1 MTTRVRLFIV
11 AAAAAGFFLAAASA
25 GAQASGTATASSGF
39 NVENLISQLSCFLPE
54 EYAGLGGRGFFVGGS
69 GGTRPDGAQGVTVPN
84 PQGSG
89 RQGASPQA
97 APGGQTGQ
105 TAQGGQRPQGFA
117 IPQFKREAKLMLTA
131 KQVDALLPVLQDLQ
145 KTPFPTPSQAKKV
158 TTTVDSTL
166 TKQQKDAYDKYVKER
181 DKAMEEL
188 RKQFQ
193 SRAGTQGA
201 QGTLG
206 AQGGGTFTRDTTG
219 DGTGDGQRQQGQRQQ
234 VDLAELRTQMLEAF
248 IKSLQEYRKTLK

>member
-1 MTTRVRLFIV
+1 MTAGKRLLIAA
-11 AAAAAGFFLAAASA
+11 AAAAAGLLVAAASA

-39 NVENLISQLSCFLPE
+39 SVENLIAELSCFLPE
-54 EYAGLGGRGFFVGGS
+54 EYAGFGGRGFLVVGGP
-69 GGTRPDGAQGVTVPN
+69 GGAAPAATPGGATGGAAA
-84 PQGSG
+84 QGSG
-89 RQGASPQA
+89 QQA

-105 TAQGGQRPQGFA
+105 VRQGGQRPQGFA

-131 KQVDALLPVLQDLQ
+131 KQVDTLLPVLQDLQ

-158 TTTVDSTL
+158 TSTVDATL

-193 SRAGTQGA
+193 SRVGTQGA
-201 QGTLG
+201 QGTQG
-206 AQGGGTFTRDTTG
+206 TAPQGGFVARGEG
-219 DGTGDGQRQQGQRQQ
+219 GSAQSGQGQQRQQM
-234 VDLAELRTQMLEAF
+234 DPAELRRQMLEAF
-248 IKSLQEYRKTLK
+248 IKNLQEYRKTLK